1 MHFPLHPNTPTDGR
15 KISDLFRGRDID
27 LEAMHERMSAEM
39 AAENLPYGKRTHT
52 YNSRLAQELGKWGD
66 TTEHGDALHNALYRA
81 YFVQGRDISN
91 TDELVAIAT
100 ETGLDPKTARQVLE
114 ERQFSAAID
123 ADWQKSHEFGVTG
136 VPTFAV
142 MGMGVP
148 GAQPY
153 EVLQRL
159 VEKAT
164 EVRDRKRAEWQADQD
179 STGDRT

>member
-1 MHFPLHPNTPTDGR
+1 MKIEWVHFPLHPNTPAEGR
-15 KISDLFRGRDID
+15 KLADLFAGRGID
-27 LEAMHERMSAEM
+27 LNAMHQRMSAEM

-81 YFVQGRDISN
+81 YFVDGRDISN
-91 TDELVAIAT
+91 TDELVAIAAAV
-100 ETGLDPKTARQVLE
+100 GLDPNSARAVLA
-114 ERQFSAAID
+114 ERSFRAAVD
-123 ADWQKSHEFGVTG
+123 ADWEKSQDYGVTG

-142 MGMGVP
+142 LGMGVP

-164 EVRDRKRAEWQADQD
+164 EVRNRKRAGQ
-179 STGDRT
+179 

>member
-1 MHFPLHPNTPTDGR
+1 VKIEWVHFPLHPNTPASGR
-15 KISDLFRGRDID
+15 KLSDMFAGRGID
-27 LEAMHERMSAEM
+27 LNAMHQRMSEEM

-66 TTEHGDALHNALYRA
+66 TTEHGDALHDALYRA
-81 YFVQGRDISN
+81 YFVDGRDISN
-91 TDELVAIAT
+91 VDELVAIAAA
-100 ETGLDPKTARQVLE
+100 TGLEESSARAVLT

-123 ADWQKSHEFGVTG
+123 ADWEKSQDYGVTG

-159 VEKAT
+159 VEKAI
-164 EVRDRKRAEWQADQD
+164 EVRDRKRAEQQ
-179 STGDRT
+179 T